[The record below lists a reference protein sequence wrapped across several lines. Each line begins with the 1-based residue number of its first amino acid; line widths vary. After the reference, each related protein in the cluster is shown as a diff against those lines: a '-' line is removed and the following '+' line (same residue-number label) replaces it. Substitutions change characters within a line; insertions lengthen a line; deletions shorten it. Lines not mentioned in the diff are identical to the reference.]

1 MQKRNP
7 ATLLII
13 LGLCVASIVVSILGN
28 RKIDDISKENAK
40 LKTKLE
46 TLQQEEDKLK
56 NNNENLGSQKTEM
69 EQKINELKGKVS
81 NN

>member
-13 LGLCVASIVVSILGN
+13 LGLCVASIVVSIFGN

-56 NNNENLGSQKTEM
+56 KNNEDLENQKSEID
-69 EQKINELKGKVS
+69 QKIDELKGKVRG
-81 NN
+81 N